1 MRIALL
7 YLGRKGA
14 GPKYSIEMVK
24 ALSNKKVDI
33 LAIVSENIENKHEW
47 EILRNNKTISIYYV
61 KTFNS
66 WREFLI
72 NTFDFRIFIALNKVL
87 SEFKPDVLYSTMS
100 HVWNPIVFS
109 IGRNIKQRIKTIHD
123 PVPHIGENT
132 FFERFLLSTEY
143 KQVDKIVVLSQNS
156 VPIAIDRGLNHSQIA
171 VIPHANFSCYK
182 QTYLVNTFKVYYKI
196 LFFGRIT
203 KYKGLGILLEALKEV
218 INTGLKI
225 KLVIAGNGDCSDYEE
240 MFLELNEYLNLNIR
254 WISDDDIESF
264 INDVDFV
271 VLPYIEA
278 SQSGVIPLAYSF
290 GKPVIATNVG
300 GLPEQVINNK
310 TGLIISPASVIELK
324 NAIIKLYSDFDLLKS
339 MGLNSSEYAQNEL
352 SWEKSADL
360 LLGFISKD

>member
-24 ALSNKKVDI
+24 ALAIKKVDI
-33 LAIVSENIENKHEW
+33 LAIVSEYIENKHEW

-66 WREFLI
+66 WREFSI

-87 SEFKPDVLYSTMS
+87 REFKPDVLYSTMS
-100 HVWNPIVFS
+100 HVWNPIIFS
-109 IGRNIKQRIKTIHD
+109 LGRNIRQRIKTIHD
-123 PVPHIGENT
+123 PVPHIGEDT
-132 FFERFLLSTEY
+132 FYERLLLSTEY
-143 KQVDKIVVLSQNS
+143 KQCNKIVVLSKNS
-156 VPIAIDRGLNHSQIA
+156 VSIAIERGLNHSKIA

-182 QTYLVNTFKVYYKI
+182 QTYLVNTFKVYYRI

-218 INTGLKI
+218 INSGLQI
-225 KLVIAGNGDCSDYEE
+225 KLVIAGNGDCSDYEK
-240 MFLELNEYLNLNIR
+240 MFVELNEHLELNIK

-264 INDVDFV
+264 IQDVDFV

-290 GKPVIATNVG
+290 GKPVVATNVG
-300 GLPEQVINNK
+300 GLPEQVIDNN
-310 TGLIISPASVIELK
+310 TGLIISPSSVSELK
-324 NAIIKLYSDFDLLKS
+324 NAIIKLYSDFELLKS
-339 MGLNSSEYAQNEL
+339 MGINSSKYAHDQL
-352 SWEKSADL
+352 SWERSADL
-360 LLGFISKD
+360 LLEFISQE